1 MSRPAP
7 SHRNAPSSAGDSDS
21 DADRHERERGLW
33 VQRRWDGICLE
44 RAENLAQ
51 QYREELEALRRANE
65 LARIQE
71 EWEDRCHCGRRY
83 SLCTREQRLARHT
96 RPSEIYIPNPTQ
108 PRRCF
113 VTGID
118 LTNSDEGVECEFEV
132 DLKGKA
138 K

>member
-7 SHRNAPSSAGDSDS
+7 KRDAPSSSDSDS
-21 DADRHERERGLW
+21 DADRRERERGLGFR
-33 VQRRWDGICLE
+33 RRWEGIRLE

-108 PRRCF
+108 PRRF